1 MGKLSLAK
9 ILPTPILS
17 ALFLLFASQISFAQP
32 RSAFIRQELGKVE
45 KIWPGQ
51 RLTLNITLYTNSFFA
66 GSTRFAIPEVSGMLV
81 MENEDR
87 PLVGTETVNGSP
99 YIYKRHEI
107 IIFPLRS
114 GNPTLPALKVEFEIK
129 KENDKTEKQSFTTES
144 IDLKILAIPGTTNQ
158 DKVITTSNLQVKD
171 QWQPEPGEVKV
182 GDALTRTIT
191 LTADDLPGMAFPP
204 FGLQKVKGL
213 GFYNKQPQVKDQR
226 ARGAFSGSRTETFTY
241 ICETTGTFEIPGTS
255 FKWWN
260 PRSETLKKVSLQAVK
275 FEVAANPLL
284 ESDALAEPGKKAH
297 NGRLPWQRAAG
308 LILLF
313 STLVGALFIRLVL
326 KRKKTGRKAADQEKE
341 LFKKFQKAAA
351 SQNSEATMQTL
362 LRWLDYSKFAG
373 TPGSLERFYALAGDP
388 ELKKQIEFLEAS
400 LYATKHDRR
409 WSGDKLST
417 AVRQARKN
425 LKQCLSQTK
434 PPNLPELN
442 PSPPLAK

>member
-1 MGKLSLAK
+1 MGKVSLAR
-9 ILPTPILS
+9 ILPTLILS

-32 RSAFIRQELGKVE
+32 QSAFIRQELGKVE

-51 RLTLNITLYTNSFFA
+51 RLTLNITLYTNSYFA

-114 GNPTLPALKVEFEIK
+114 GNPTLPALKVEFEISR
-129 KENDKTEKQSFTTES
+129 ENDKTEKQSFTTES
-144 IDLKILAIPGTTNQ
+144 IDLKILEIPGTTNQ
-158 DKVITTSNLQVKD
+158 DKVITTSNLQVKE

-213 GFYNKQPQVKDQR
+213 GFYSKQPQVKDQR
-226 ARGAFSGSRTETFTY
+226 ARGAFSGSRTETLTY
-241 ICETTGTFEIPGTS
+241 VCEEAGTFKIPGTS

-260 PRSETLKKVSLQAVK
+260 PKSETLKKVSLQ
-275 FEVAANPLL
+275 EVEFKVSANPLL
-284 ESDALAEPGKKAH
+284 QKESPTATAAGSSD
-297 NGRLPWQRAAG
+297 LPWRWAAL
-308 LILLF
+308 LILF
-313 STLVGALFIRLVL
+313 SALVYALFLFFH
-326 KRKKTGRKAADQEKE
+326 RKKQSHKEETKEPEKE

-388 ELKKQIEFLEAS
+388 ELKKQIEFLETS

-425 LKQCLSQTK
+425 LKQRLSQTK